1 MAKCEICG
9 KTPLFGHNVSKSKI
23 RTNRE
28 FRPNIQATTLLVDG
42 KLVKVKACA
51 NCLKTLSKNAKI

>member
-9 KTPLFGHNVSKSKI
+9 KGPLFGHNVSKSKI
-23 RTNRE
+23 RTNRQ
-28 FRPNIQATTLLVDG
+28 FKPNIQNTTILRDG

-51 NCLKTLSKNAKI
+51 NCLKTLSKNAKL